1 MRGVLKLYGLV
12 DLTVILNAKNG
23 DETSTAEILYHFG
36 KYIDY
41 ECRKTLVRAGI
52 DQASGLKEDCRQ
64 HVFMRL
70 LKTIERFDPDY
81 QK

>member
-1 MRGVLKLYGLV
+1 MHGLV
-12 DLTVILNAKNG
+12 DLDVILKAKNG
-23 DETSTAEILYHFG
+23 DETSTVEIFYHFG

-41 ECRKTLVRAGI
+41 ECRKILTRAGI
-52 DQASGLKEDCRQ
+52 DQVSNLKEDCRQ

-70 LKTIERFDPDY
+70 IKTIERFDPDY